1 VVSTLL
7 SIPCR
12 HGRTFSADPAATA
25 LLVIDMQRDF
35 LDPQGASGLA
45 GVDTARLAAIVPTV
59 RGVLDAA
66 RSAGLMVV
74 HTREGHRPDLSDLSP
89 TKREQYAA
97 SGIPVGEPGPL
108 GRRFVRGE
116 AGHDIVPQLAPA
128 PGEAVIDKPGFGAF
142 FATDLEE
149 RLRARRVTHLLL
161 TGVTTQCCVHSTLRE
176 AVDRG
181 FACLTVADA
190 CATEDASLHEAVLA
204 IIASEGHLFG
214 WIAAAAD
221 VTAALRASR

>member
-1 VVSTLL
+1 MGTVI
-7 SIPCR
+7 IPCR
-12 HGRTFSADPAATA
+12 HGRTFRADPSTTA

-35 LDPQGASGLA
+35 LDPAGASGLA
-45 GVDTARLAAIVPTV
+45 GVAVDRLAAIVPAV
-59 RGVLDAA
+59 RRVLGAA
-66 RSAGLMVV
+66 RAAGLMVV
-74 HTREGHRPDLSDLSP
+74 HTREGHRPDLSDLSA

-116 AGHDIVPQLAPA
+116 AGHAIVAELAPA
-128 PGEAVIDKPGFGAF
+128 PGEEVIDKPGFGAF
-142 FATDLEE
+142 FATDLEA
-149 RLRARRVTHLLL
+149 RLRARGITHLVL

-190 CATEDASLHEAVLA
+190 CATEDPALHEAVLA

-214 WIAAAAD
+214 WIAEAAD
-221 VTAALRASR
+221 VTASLAASR